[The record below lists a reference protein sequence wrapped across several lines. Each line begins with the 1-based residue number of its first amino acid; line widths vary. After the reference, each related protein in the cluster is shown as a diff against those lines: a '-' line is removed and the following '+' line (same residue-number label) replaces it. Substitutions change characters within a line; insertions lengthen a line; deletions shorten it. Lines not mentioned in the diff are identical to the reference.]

1 MHSAWFWEILLPF
14 LPITQ
19 GRRRT
24 REKEHKTLA
33 WGSIGTPFLYM
44 CIGMQQHFFLR
55 INSVIRKRVFFLWPK
70 DWHLFHI
77 FFVRGTYVGS
87 ITLYSLCFKLTAEIL
102 YSYWLGII
110 THMICWTCVQCI
122 TMENIVLR
130 EYVRRNRWTIIYK
143 HH

>member
-1 MHSAWFWEILLPF
+1 MVLRDFTAISSNHTKAQKDKRKRAQDISL
-14 LPITQ
+14 
-19 GRRRT
+19 
-24 REKEHKTLA
+24 REHWNTVFVHVYWDA
-33 WGSIGTPFLYM
+33 AA
-44 CIGMQQHFFLR
+44 FFFFR

-130 EYVRRNRWTIIYK
+130 EYVRRNRWPIIYK